1 MSEFESEKT
10 SEELWRN
17 ALSLLRKM
25 ATTDQE
31 RSQLERYIPMFT
43 SHGIEG
49 NSFMTLDINVEVEE
63 ENGEIEN

>member
-1 MSEFESEKT
+1 MSELESEKT

-17 ALSLLRKM
+17 ALSLLRQM

-49 NSFMTLDINVEVEE
+49 NNFMIGLSDEV
-63 ENGEIEN
+63 